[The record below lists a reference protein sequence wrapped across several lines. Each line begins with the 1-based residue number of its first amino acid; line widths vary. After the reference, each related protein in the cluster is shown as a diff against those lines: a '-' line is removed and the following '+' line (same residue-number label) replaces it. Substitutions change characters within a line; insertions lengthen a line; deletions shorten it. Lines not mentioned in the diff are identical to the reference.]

1 MGSQMDIIACWV
13 AEGASARAVTR
24 STRCARRPRLR
35 WPAAAAAAAEATA
48 AEEAPAAEEAA
59 TATAS
64 PVRLLVRAE
73 KTAEE
78 EATATASPVRLL
90 VRAEKTASEA
100 TASPS
105 TRPCSPS
112 LYSRWCV
119 RLDPSPQNTHRHHP
133 GPATASPVRL
143 LVRAEKTAEEEA
155 TATASPV
162 RLLVRAEEAAE
173 EEATATASPVRLA
186 WTEEAG
192 LLVDEEHDVG
202 CVSAS
207 ARGSLG
213 RVGRHLHRSTA
224 ACPVRLLDLQQ
235 QTCLLHRLAA
245 TFAPPPMPPPPAPP
259 HGPPPHMPDWETC
272 PHQKLC

>member
-73 KTAEE
+73 KT
-78 EATATASPVRLL
+78 
-90 VRAEKTASEA
+90 
-100 TASPS
+100 
-105 TRPCSPS
+105 
-112 LYSRWCV
+112 
-119 RLDPSPQNTHRHHP
+119 
-133 GPATASPVRL
+133 
-143 LVRAEKTAEEEA
+143 
-155 TATASPV
+155 
-162 RLLVRAEEAAE
+162 AE

>member
-64 PVRLLVRAE
+64 PA
-73 KTAEE
+73 
-78 EATATASPVRLL
+78 
-90 VRAEKTASEA
+90 
-100 TASPS
+100 
-105 TRPCSPS
+105 
-112 LYSRWCV
+112 
-119 RLDPSPQNTHRHHP
+119 
-133 GPATASPVRL
+133 RL